1 MTLVRALKPVV
12 LSPLMSLQ
20 ARRCR
25 LPALALGAA
34 LLAGCG
40 SPPLQMHDYGTS
52 IAMARA
58 TVRPGGAAGGA
69 GLELEVSRVRGSA
82 FQQRN
87 EFDDFSIGGPVPEQG
102 PALLRH
108 DARNQTL
115 QLAYHHR
122 LFAGRPLEMAWF
134 VGAAAGRLD
143 WTTTE
148 QGGTGRQGSTRVN
161 WVGPTGG
168 VSLRWNMAPQWFGE
182 FRYAG
187 TLVNSS
193 DDFGTRGHLE
203 LALAWQPASALQ
215 LRVGVAQAGITLW
228 PNGNWSELSFVT
240 RGPFAAVVL
249 GY

>member
-1 MTLVRALKPVV
+1 M
-12 LSPLMSLQ
+12 
-20 ARRCR
+20 
-25 LPALALGAA
+25 PALLLGAA

-40 SPPLQMHDYGTS
+40 SSPPLQMHDYGTTL
-52 IAMARA
+52 ALARA
-58 TVRPGGAAGGA
+58 SVRPGGAAGG
-69 GLELEVSRVRGSA
+69 GGIELEVSRVRGASS
-82 FQQRN
+82 QQRA
-87 EFDDFSIGGPVPEQG
+87 EFEDFSIGGPPEQG

-108 DARNQTL
+108 EARNDTL
-115 QLAYHHR
+115 QLVYHHR

-134 VGAAAGRLD
+134 AGAAAGRLD

-148 QGGTGRQGSTRVN
+148 QGGTGRQGSTRVD

-187 TLVNSS
+187 TWVNSS
-193 DDFGTRGHLE
+193 DDRGTRGHLE

-215 LRVGVAQAGITLW
+215 LRLGVASTGLTLW
-228 PNGNWSELSFVT
+228 PQGSWSELSFVA
-240 RGPFAAVVL
+240 RGPFAALVL